1 MRSFAGARPAGWRC
15 AAALSLVAFS
25 PFQRERHT
33 GVCAPLTPVGGCLV
47 VGQYLILA
55 NGARG
60 RAGVALI
67 QQAISNPQLFHFGEL
82 IDHEN
87 IAALDGARATP
98 VPAAHVDALGR
109 TCSTHALRARHA
121 CQCSTSLSN
130 LLMENCLFC
139 AIAV

>member
-1 MRSFAGARPAGWRC
+1 VTVRLRALAGFVLLPPAARSRFSASASC
-15 AAALSLVAFS
+15 AALTLV
-25 PFQRERHT
+25 
-33 GVCAPLTPVGGCLV
+33 GCLV

-87 IAALDGARATP
+87 IAALDGAGATH
-98 VPAAHVDALGR
+98 VPAAHVDALVS
-109 TCSTHALRARHA
+109 TCSMHVLRARHA
-121 CQCSTSLSN
+121 CQCSASLCN
-130 LLMENCLFC
+130 PLLQKLL
-139 AIAV
+139 ALRQSRLRVQV

>member
-1 MRSFAGARPAGWRC
+1 
-15 AAALSLVAFS
+15 
-25 PFQRERHT
+25 
-33 GVCAPLTPVGGCLV
+33 V